1 MGFTE
6 PDSPPERPGQRAAE
20 PRSGAAP
27 APYYGG
33 AISPIDA
40 HGDPDPGGR
49 DIASD
54 SVPGSMSMAAA
65 RLGELESDISGAAGG
80 VLGDLMALPPSPL
93 DPGVG
98 SLGVTDPSGGFFDP
112 PRNY

>member
-6 PDSPPERPGQRAAE
+6 PDSAPTPVVQMAAE
-20 PRSGAAP
+20 PRPGPAP

-54 SVPGSMSMAAA
+54 SVAGSMTMAAA
-65 RLGELESDISGAAGG
+65 RLAELQGDTFGQGSTI
-80 VLGDLMALPPSPL
+80 GDLMPMPPSPL
-93 DPGVG
+93 DPAASSPGT
-98 SLGVTDPSGGFFDP
+98 TDPSGAYYDP
-112 PRNY
+112 PRGY

>member
-6 PDSPPERPGQRAAE
+6 PDSAPEAPGQMAAE
-20 PRSGAAP
+20 PRSGPDP

-40 HGDPDPGGR
+40 HGDADPGGR
-49 DIASD
+49 DIAAD
-54 SVPGSMSMAAA
+54 SVPGSESIAAA
-65 RLGELESDISGAAGG
+65 RLAELEHDTFGQGG
-80 VLGDLMALPPSPL
+80 TIGDLMPMPPSPL

-98 SLGVTDPSGGFFDP
+98 SLGITDPSGAYFDP
-112 PRNY
+112 PRGY